1 MITTVATMIS
11 RWLTGPRILA
21 RMVVVTKV
29 TMPCAPAQKDCSKPQ
44 SRSQR
49 IIFAH
54 KMSHNN
60 VRPAEIEAMMVMML
74 VEYDVVD
81 DDVWDAH
88 DDGSDG

>member
-1 MITTVATMIS
+1 M
-11 RWLTGPRILA
+11 
-21 RMVVVTKV
+21 TKV
-29 TMPCAPAQKDCSKPQ
+29 TIPCAPAQKGCSRPQ
-44 SRSQR
+44 WRSQG

-54 KMSHNN
+54 KMSHKN
-60 VRPAEIEAMMVMML
+60 VGPAEFEAMMVMML

>member
-11 RWLTGPRILA
+11 RWLTGPQILA
-21 RMVVVTKV
+21 RMVVMTKV
-29 TMPCAPAQKDCSKPQ
+29 TIPCAPAQKGW
-44 SRSQR
+44 SRSQG
-49 IIFAH
+49 IIFPH
-54 KMSHNN
+54 KMSHKN
-60 VRPAEIEAMMVMML
+60 VRPAEFEAMMVMML